1 MTYVASFS
9 LSPTLEKH
17 SEEAKLRQSQER
29 EKELGKAALSSNHQ
43 LHQEFGSLKMPGI
56 IYGTS
61 TFQRGIFFWYKAR
74 PFFTCAVKWNQPFY
88 SPSPRA
94 IYILYYV
101 MCCFSFS
108 WLPSVHIY
116 TTDPHPRGF
125 PCNFVTH
132 RPSMFMNVLRTHP
145 FLPATFTAQTKNVTI
160 KIFQIEKKI
169 NNDTCAK
176 PHILQE

>member
-1 MTYVASFS
+1 MHVASLS
-9 LSPTLEKH
+9 LSPTLENP

-29 EKELGKAALSSNHQ
+29 EKELGEAALSSNHQ
-43 LHQEFGSLKMPGI
+43 LHQEFGSLEMPGI

-61 TFQRGIFFWYKAR
+61 TFQRGVFFWYKAR

-108 WLPSVHIY
+108 WLPSLHIY

-169 NNDTCAK
+169 NNDTCTK